1 MRTAAAYGASPAGSG
16 FRFKKDGVEIRKVFE
31 LQPRNFSSDETFDRL
46 QGRNFFTIH
55 ERECVADVLSA
66 ASPADSMHIIFGV
79 LGHIVIDNVTNAGD
93 IESARGDVGRDH
105 DFVFAALETFQRFD
119 ALALRPIGMQDC
131 DGMVSLFQ
139 FVRDLVRPVLG
150 SGKN

>member
-1 MRTAAAYGASPAGSG
+1 MRTATAYGASPAGSG
-16 FRFKKDGVEIRKVFE
+16 FRFKEDGVEIRKVFE

-79 LGHIVIDNVTNAGD
+79 LRHIVIDNVTDAGD
-93 IESARGDVGRDH
+93 VESARSDVGRDH
-105 DFVFAALETFQRFD
+105 HFVFSTLKAFQCFD
-119 ALALRPIGMQDC
+119 ALALGAVGMENC
-131 DGMVSLFQ
+131 DGMVPLF
-139 FVRDLVRPVLG
+139 
-150 SGKN
+150 